1 MTLGEKLK
9 QLRTLN
15 NRTVKEVAIDLKIT
29 VAIIS
34 LWENDKVIPSQKNIL
49 KLADYYKVKITEL
62 TKLIERR

>member
-29 VAIIS
+29 VAIVS
-34 LWENDKVIPSQKNIL
+34 MWENNKVIPSTKNIS